1 MNMLQPWPLCP
12 ASSSIAGAHA
22 VQYAD
27 LPLHTQ
33 SPAACKKPTLT
44 SRLGG
49 ECFRSRPG
57 SLGPTCLLQ
66 LVAHAHIGQ
75 AANQAGT
82 FKLLKGLPRPCIRTH
97 VRRVRARAR
106 AHHLDVLSTCIA
118 LARGAGQHQPGAR
131 VAHVQS
137 ASIHQQDTRR
147 TRNDLCVE
155 AVEICVLSKIMPG
168 TNKPRVKYNRIDG
181 IDPRRTVEALSIY
194 FT

>member
-1 MNMLQPWPLCP
+1 MPGIVQY
-12 ASSSIAGAHA
+12 SGAHA

-82 FKLLKGLPRPCIRTH
+82 FKLLKDYH
-97 VRRVRARAR
+97 VP
-106 AHHLDVLSTCIA
+106 A
-118 LARGAGQHQPGAR
+118 LGPMCGEYEPEPELT
-131 VAHVQS
+131 
-137 ASIHQQDTRR
+137 I
-147 TRNDLCVE
+147 
-155 AVEICVLSKIMPG
+155 
-168 TNKPRVKYNRIDG
+168 
-181 IDPRRTVEALSIY
+181 
-194 FT
+194 